1 MAFHNGTNL
10 VRNGLTFAID
20 VLSENCYP
28 GSGTT
33 VTDLMGSRSGT
44 LTNGPTIGTSPT
56 KHINFSGGNDD
67 ILIYSNYIP
76 TELTT
81 NSYSL
86 EFWFTNNAGS
96 AHEGVF
102 VMANNAFQIYARNSK
117 LEIFQSSVGTTNY
130 DIANS
135 AKNSTSLGSEGDWNC
150 AVLHRSGTT
159 ITFFINGVADG
170 QVTSVSSNVGTG
182 SHPLETKIGA
192 YGANTYPY
200 GGLIGPVRIYNR
212 ALTTAE
218 INQNFNQQRDRFG
231 V

>member
-33 VTDLMGSRSGT
+33 VTDLMGNRSGT

-56 KHINFSGGNDD
+56 KHINFDGTNDY
-67 ILIYSNYIP
+67 LLYSNYVP
-76 TELTT
+76 SELLT

-86 EFWFTNNAGS
+86 EFWFTNNAGGGY
-96 AHEGVF
+96 EGVF
-102 VMANNAFQIYARNSK
+102 GIGAGFQIYARDSK
-117 LEIFQSSVGTTNY
+117 LEIYQSTNGSGNY
-130 DIANS
+130 NVING

-150 AVLHRSGTT
+150 AVLHRSGAT
-159 ITFFINGVADG
+159 ITFFINGAADG
-170 QVTSVSSNVGTG
+170 QHSATSGNTMGVGSTTDM
-182 SHPLETKIGA
+182 LIGA
-192 YGANTYPY
+192 YATNAYRY
-200 GGLIGPVRIYNR
+200 GGELGPVRIYNR
-212 ALTTAE
+212 ALTTTE
-218 INQNFNQQRDRFG
+218 VNQNFNQQRDRFG

>member
-10 VRNGLTFAID
+10 VRNNLTFAID

-33 VTDLMGSRSGT
+33 VTDLMGNRSGT

-56 KHINFSGGNDD
+56 KHINFDGSNDY
-67 ILIYSNYIP
+67 LLYSNYIP
-76 TELTT
+76 SELTT
-81 NSYSL
+81 DSYSL
-86 EFWFTNNAGS
+86 EFWFTNNAGGGY
-96 AHEGVF
+96 EGVF
-102 VMANNAFQIYARNSK
+102 GMGAGFQIYARSSK
-117 LEIFQSSVGTTNY
+117 LEIYQSNNG
-130 DIANS
+130 S
-135 AKNSTSLGSEGDWNC
+135 ATYNVVNGVKNSTSLGSEGDWNC

-170 QVTSVSSNVGTG
+170 QHSASSGNTMGVGATTDMLIGTYSTG
-182 SHPLETKIGA
+182 QFR
-192 YGANTYPY
+192 Y
-200 GGLIGPVRIYNR
+200 GGELGPVRIYNR